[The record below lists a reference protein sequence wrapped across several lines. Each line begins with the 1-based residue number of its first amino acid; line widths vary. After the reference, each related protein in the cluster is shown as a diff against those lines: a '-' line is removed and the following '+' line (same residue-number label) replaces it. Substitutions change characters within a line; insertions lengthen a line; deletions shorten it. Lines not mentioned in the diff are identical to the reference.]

1 MSYPEEKE
9 EVQSCRKK
17 PLMSARHGRGHWQ
30 TIRAACRVHNCA
42 AFKSNAEVRKQKGG
56 ETLMNDWHKW
66 IREIA
71 YERIDQIERH
81 LNASPEE
88 FPEFAAAA
96 SKIDAAMDETDEH
109 PDAKLAERD
118 DLWMTYSAALAL
130 EMYLAGTRDGGRV
143 YHAFITGELPAIQ
156 KREEGQHEQTDA

>member
-1 MSYPEEKE
+1 MD
-9 EVQSCRKK
+9 
-17 PLMSARHGRGHWQ
+17 
-30 TIRAACRVHNCA
+30 
-42 AFKSNAEVRKQKGG
+42 
-56 ETLMNDWHKW
+56 DWKAW

-71 YERIDQIERH
+71 YDRIDQIERH
-81 LNASPEE
+81 LNGSPDA

-96 SKIDAAMDETDEH
+96 GKIDAAMEETDEH
-109 PDAKLAERD
+109 QDARLTERD

-156 KREEGQHEQTDA
+156 KREEERHEQIDA

>member
-1 MSYPEEKE
+1 
-9 EVQSCRKK
+9 
-17 PLMSARHGRGHWQ
+17 
-30 TIRAACRVHNCA
+30 
-42 AFKSNAEVRKQKGG
+42 
-56 ETLMNDWHKW
+56 MNSWMEW

-71 YERIDQIERH
+71 YDRIDQIERQ
-81 LNASPEE
+81 LNASPEA

-96 SKIDAAMDETDEH
+96 GKLDAAMDETDKH
-109 PDAKLAERD
+109 PDAKLTERV

-156 KREEGQHEQTDA
+156 RREEGQHEQNNA

>member
-1 MSYPEEKE
+1 
-9 EVQSCRKK
+9 
-17 PLMSARHGRGHWQ
+17 
-30 TIRAACRVHNCA
+30 
-42 AFKSNAEVRKQKGG
+42 
-56 ETLMNDWHKW
+56 MNDWKAW

-71 YERIDQIERH
+71 YDRIDQIERQ
-81 LNASPEE
+81 LNASPDA

-96 SKIDAAMDETDEH
+96 PKIDAAMNETDAH
-109 PDAKLAERD
+109 PDAKLTERN

-156 KREEGQHEQTDA
+156 KHEEGQHEQNNT